1 MEILLNI
8 AWAMLAG
15 TAISAFLSSAPPR
28 RKQFLIAFG
37 ALCCALLLLFPSI
50 SVSDDLH
57 LQAFVGEDANPN
69 KRLVNVAH
77 VSVEHFATLVFVLS
91 ALLAS
96 LFRVFGLIRI
106 AAAAPSLSSL
116 LERPIHGRAPPTF
129 SAA

>member
-77 VSVEHFATLVFVLS
+77 VSVELATLVFVLS

-96 LFRVFGLIRI
+96 LFRVFGFIRI